1 MFPDTLEVS
10 TNNFDL
16 EDSDVVCYE
25 YDWFPEYFEGKSR
38 TIHTINSIT
47 RKIKPHKQYVLGGVV
62 YSK

>member
-47 RKIKPHKQYVLGGVV
+47 RKIKPHKQ
-62 YSK
+62 